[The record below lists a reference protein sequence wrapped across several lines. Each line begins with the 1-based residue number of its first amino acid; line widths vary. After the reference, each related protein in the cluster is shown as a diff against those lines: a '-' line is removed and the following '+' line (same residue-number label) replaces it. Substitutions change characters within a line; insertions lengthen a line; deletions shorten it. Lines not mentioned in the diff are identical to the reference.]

1 MPRALLWV
9 AGVAV
14 LAALAPSPASAE
26 ALECPSATVAQ
37 RLEAADVSF
46 VGSIVDSR
54 PAGDARLYTFAVDQ
68 VVKGDLD
75 DEVTVLAEPLVDVNR
90 EPVGGDVDVGL
101 FAQLEGGTYT
111 TDSCGLV
118 DPSLLLAAADEPRGG
133 AIKLVVGIVILGAV
147 LALAF
152 VRLRRRASPR

>member
-1 MPRALLWV
+1 MRLPFGWL

-14 LAALAPSPASAE
+14 AASLLVPHAADA
-26 ALECPSATVAQ
+26 ALECPGATVAE
-37 RLEAADVSF
+37 RLEAADASF

-54 PAGDARLYTFAVDQ
+54 PAGDQVLYTFAVDQ
-68 VVKGDLD
+68 VVEGELGDEL
-75 DEVTVLAEPLVDVNR
+75 VVLAQPLVDANGDA
-90 EPVGGDVDVGL
+90 VGGNVDVGV

-133 AIKLVVGIVILGAV
+133 AIKLAIGVVILAAV
-147 LALAF
+147 LALAL
-152 VRLRRRASPR
+152 VRLRRRTTPR